1 MKNDYPHIFSPL
13 TVKNMTIKNRIVM
26 MPMGTNYGEQNG
38 EMSFLHI
45 NYYEQRAKGGT
56 GLIIVENASIDSPQG
71 SNGTT
76 QLRIDHDNYLPRLFK
91 FCENIHR
98 YGTKIA
104 IQINHAG
111 ASAVSSRI
119 NMQPV
124 SASDVPSKEG
134 GEIPRP
140 LSKNEILHIV
150 KKYGEAAKRAQT
162 AGFDAV
168 EIHAG
173 HSYLISQFLSPIT
186 NKRTDEFGGSVEN
199 RTRFCRMVIDEVRKQ
214 VGPFFPIMLRLSAD
228 ELMEGGNTLEDTLE
242 YLDYLQEEVDIFD
255 VSCGLNGSI
264 QYQIDANYLPD
275 GWRSYMAKAVRE
287 KFNKP
292 CISMGNVRD
301 PKVAERILADGDA
314 DLIGMGRG
322 LIADPAWVNKVATGH
337 ECDLRKCISCNV
349 GCAGNRIG
357 VNRPIRCTVNP
368 SVLEGDVYKKLH
380 VNKNCN
386 VVVIGGGTA
395 GLEAACTAAEVGC
408 NTFLLEKSNELGGLA
423 SLISKIPAKNRLADF
438 PHYLMHRAEQLDNLY
453 IFKNTEGT
461 PENIRKFH
469 PNIIVSSTGSAPL
482 LPPIAGLKDRIDNE
496 KHNIYSILG
505 MISHINDFPKDL
517 EGKKVV
523 VVGGGAV
530 GLDVVEFFADR
541 NADISIVE
549 MMDQIG
555 RDLDPVS
562 KNDTKTMMKKHN
574 VHQLTKTALLEVKDS
589 SFLVRGDGEPYE
601 LPFEYGFVCLGMRAQ
616 GQLYQNL
623 TEEFSSED
631 VEIMNIGDSVM
642 ARRIIDGVREGR
654 NVLDALE
661 DMGALGS
668 SEAQRI
674 PFLTY

>member
-111 ASAVSSRI
+111 ASAISSRI

-140 LSKNEILHIV
+140 LSREEILHIV

-228 ELMEGGNTLEDTLE
+228 ELMEGGNTLDDTLE

-275 GWRSYMAKAVRE
+275 GWRSYMAKAVKE

-292 CISMGNVRD
+292 CISMGNIRD

-395 GLEAACTAAEVGC
+395 GLEAVCTAAEVGC
-408 NTFLLEKSNELGGLA
+408 NTFLLEKGSELGGLA

-438 PHYLMHRAEQLDNLY
+438 PHYLMHRAEQLENLY
-453 IFKNTEGT
+453 IFTNTEGT

-496 KHNIYSILG
+496 DYNIYSILG
-505 MISHINDFPKDL
+505 MINHINDFPKDL

-562 KNDTKTMMKKHN
+562 KNDTKAMMKKHN

-589 SFLVRGDGEPYE
+589 SFLVKGDGEPYE

-616 GQLYQNL
+616 GQLYQSL
-623 TEEFSSED
+623 AEEFSSED
-631 VEIMNIGDSVM
+631 VEIMNIGDSQR
-642 ARRIIDGVREGR
+642 ARRIIDGTQEGR
-654 NVLDALE
+654 NILTILE
-661 DMGALGS
+661 
-668 SEAQRI
+668 QRGY
-674 PFLTY
+674 L